1 MRLPELKSM
10 ISLVVILAFA
20 AFGHAQGQ
28 PGGAGAPNAAPPM
41 ILTSSAF
48 ADGSQIP
55 TKYTAAYTTPSGDRV
70 SPQLNWSNVPQ
81 NTASFVLHMHDIDAA
96 INHTTE
102 DSLHWLMWNIPA
114 SAKGLPEGVPQG
126 AQLKDGSHQVSSK
139 TQFDQRGYGYRAPG
153 AAANGPGHHYVFE
166 LFALDTKVD
175 VMPGDDAFEVRK
187 KVMTAMQGHI
197 LAKAVYMGFYRL
209 PQGVT
214 PQPLK

>member
-1 MRLPELKSM
+1 MRLPELKS
-10 ISLVVILAFA
+10 SLPLAVIFALAA
-20 AFGHAQGQ
+20 LGLAQGQ
-28 PGGAGAPNAAPPM
+28 AGGGAAPNTAAKPM
-41 ILTSSAF
+41 VLTSSAF
-48 ADGSQIP
+48 ADGAQIP

-102 DSLHWLMWNIPA
+102 DSLHWLNIPA
-114 SAKGLPEGVPQG
+114 SAKGLPEGVSQG

-153 AAANGPGHHYVFE
+153 AAANGPMHHYVFE
-166 LFALDTKVD
+166 LFALNSKVD
-175 VMPGDDAFEVRK
+175 VMPSDDAFEVRR
-187 KVMTAMQGHI
+187 KVMAAIQGHI

-209 PQGVT
+209 PPGVT
-214 PQPLK
+214 PSLLK